1 MLCQTPQIDLIPQSM
16 SDSRL
21 GGVDSKIYKCKE
33 PRKLNSPEGK
43 GSVELTL
50 LFSNPAAEQQKSD
63 SGRRA
68 QRTCRSVK
76 QINSAKRPLCVAPVV
91 LT

>member
-1 MLCQTPQIDLIPQSM
+1 M
-16 SDSRL
+16 SHSRR

-43 GSVELTL
+43 GNVELTL

-76 QINSAKRPLCVAPVV
+76 QINSAKRPLPVAPLV
-91 LT
+91 LTLVKKESPHSRIVM